1 MEICLGLH
9 SWTDEGCLA
18 VMKGRVAAEGLPKP
32 ELKAECSATSWMG
45 EFCFLLGEGDEAGVK
60 RRVLCP
66 ELDG

>member
-1 MEICLGLH
+1 
-9 SWTDEGCLA
+9 
-18 VMKGRVAAEGLPKP
+18 MKGRVAAEGLPKP